1 MAKYVSYNKVSLNRG
16 SFSWYLLL
24 ISGVKNIFRYSENF
38 AVQTFF
44 VSSFFFFIYFTISGV
59 KIIVRY
65 NEDVFKERFQYR
77 GSSVHT
83 IHYHEAFSFNKILA
97 KSKWIPFKWK
107 RLPSA
112 SGCSGSSVSLYVL
125 LSKINFF
132 SFCYPFQWSANF
144 CS

>member
-1 MAKYVSYNKVSLNRG
+1 MAKYLCLNKVSLYRS
-16 SFSWYLLL
+16 SFSWNILL
-24 ISGVKNIFRYSENF
+24 ISGVKNICRYSEDF
-38 AVQTFF
+38 ALQTF
-44 VSSFFFFIYFTISGV
+44 VISSFFFFIYFTISWV

-83 IHYHEAFSFNKILA
+83 IHYREAFSFNKMLA

-125 LSKINFF
+125 LSKINLF
-132 SFCYPFQWSANF
+132 SFCHPFHWSANF